1 MGVSDEGD
9 MNIGKLLRLFDSSN
23 FFIDSILVAGY
34 QGQPLADHP
43 SVKNSRAPSALLI
56 SHELGEER
64 SGSECTSRLS
74 RTLGCPADDG
84 DDEFADLYVVKWT
97 SLMIPPLT
105 IIMVNLIAIAVG
117 VSRTIYNVIPQWSK
131 LVGRVVL
138 QLLVPCSSLPV
149 CKRMPTMV
157 YLWSG
162 LIVITISLLWVKAIS
177 PPSADQT
184 RFLDSFTA
192 LACRLTLSID
202 DGCFATFWIITYP
215 LYPMRQQLWLWKE
228 EMDGTGLDILPCFV

>member
-1 MGVSDEGD
+1 MSAY
-9 MNIGKLLRLFDSSN
+9 IHLPHRILLRTGTLAVIRAVHRAYTQRAVPHRPARHHVDTVSAGHPR
-23 FFIDSILVAGY
+23 DLVVWKLARRLVA
-34 QGQPLADHP
+34 Q
-43 SVKNSRAPSALLI
+43 RAVLVIGA
-56 SHELGEER
+56 
-64 SGSECTSRLS
+64 
-74 RTLGCPADDG
+74 ADDG

-97 SLMIPPLT
+97 SLMIPPLA

-177 PPSADQT
+177 PPSANSQIGGSDT
-184 RFLDSFTA
+184 SDLVYR
-192 LACRLTLSID
+192 
-202 DGCFATFWIITYP
+202 
-215 LYPMRQQLWLWKE
+215 
-228 EMDGTGLDILPCFV
+228 